1 MFFSIFFSQS
11 SFITFRNLPILKVYF
26 DVDYKSNLKRTNY
39 YLNRLKKVA
48 EDKNFQNKLLF
59 AIANK

>member
-11 SFITFRNLPILKVYF
+11 FFITFRNLPILKVYF